1 MHSQHDPA
9 LTLLGAARGRVAPAH
24 PDALSDV
31 TGLPVLIDRR
41 ALGGAAGERPHA
53 GQAIARGYGPQP
65 MHWINFILVVAF
77 GSPLVVLVLRAASRA
92 LAAVA
97 MDERREK
104 RDELSRK
111 FGLRERPRD

>member
-1 MHSQHDPA
+1 
-9 LTLLGAARGRVAPAH
+9 
-24 PDALSDV
+24 
-31 TGLPVLIDRR
+31 
-41 ALGGAAGERPHA
+41 
-53 GQAIARGYGPQP
+53 
-65 MHWINFILVVAF
+65 MHWTNFILVVAF

-111 FGLRERPRD
+111 FGLREQPRD